1 MKDSAKEG
9 KMQLVKSAKE
19 EKGPEEMLRELMREI
34 EESKGG
40 IVEVEKAI
48 WRGLLRIGLGLMKWW
63 VKKQSEEEEKAEAEV
78 NRKGEEVKYH
88 SQRSRKYVTIFGEV
102 EIERR
107 YYWGEGKEG
116 VCRLDGEMGL
126 GEGQYGGKM
135 EEWMVEL
142 SVVMTYEESVGWVER
157 HFGVKIPKRVA
168 ENKSREVG
176 EAVKEYYEEQAG
188 EGKEEK
194 ARAKQ
199 ERKAKAGECINLSL
213 DGKGIGMRKEELAKS
228 PTRRGRGE
236 KAQQKK
242 MAEVATIQ
250 TVKLTPRSG
259 EARSEEGW
267 PELESRDRQVFG
279 ELAAKEHFPEFIKV
293 QLASRVAEGIP
304 VVMTADGQV
313 SLWKRKAEIC
323 PEAIEILDFFHACEY
338 LWKAVYLIH
347 PEGSPDALTWIG
359 QAKGQLLAGQV
370 GTLIEDLASWPTSR
384 EFTAAQTETVRKV
397 TGYFEAN
404 RSRMRYDVYLQAG
417 YPIGSGSVESACKQ
431 LVAVRMDG
439 AGMRW
444 SIPGAQ
450 AMLDLRSV
458 HLNHD
463 WPAFWAF
470 YRRQLHQRLYG
481 SSSSQPVTKME
492 LAAAA

>member
-1 MKDSAKEG
+1 MTGRHSPGKMKRLKKTRTLKGEAEMKDSANEG

-19 EKGPEEMLRELMREI
+19 EKGSEEMLRELMREI

-116 VCRLDGEMGL
+116 VCRLDGELGL
-126 GEGQYGGKM
+126 GEGQYGGKL

-142 SVVMTYEESVGWVER
+142 SVVMTYEESVGWVDR

-176 EAVKEYYEEQAG
+176 EAVKGYYEEQAG

-194 ARAKQ
+194 ARGNQ
-199 ERKAKAGECINLSL
+199 ERKVKGGEWINLSL

-236 KAQQKK
+236 KAQQKNGR
-242 MAEVATIQ
+242 ASVTTNGTI
-250 TVKLTPRSG
+250 T
-259 EARSEEGW
+259 
-267 PELESRDRQVFG
+267 
-279 ELAAKEHFPEFIKV
+279 
-293 QLASRVAEGIP
+293 
-304 VVMTADGQV
+304 
-313 SLWKRKAEIC
+313 
-323 PEAIEILDFFHACEY
+323 
-338 LWKAVYLIH
+338 
-347 PEGSPDALTWIG
+347 
-359 QAKGQLLAGQV
+359 
-370 GTLIEDLASWPTSR
+370 
-384 EFTAAQTETVRKV
+384 
-397 TGYFEAN
+397 
-404 RSRMRYDVYLQAG
+404 
-417 YPIGSGSVESACKQ
+417 SVELSYFLCKPILQ
-431 LVAVRMDG
+431 T
-439 AGMRW
+439 W
-444 SIPGAQ
+444 K
-450 AMLDLRSV
+450 
-458 HLNHD
+458 N
-463 WPAFWAF
+463 
-470 YRRQLHQRLYG
+470 
-481 SSSSQPVTKME
+481 QPSWFFF
-492 LAAAA
+492 